1 MKGLYIVDI
10 DFYRNPEMK
19 GVRKKISGQLEGF
32 KNMGVDID
40 IIENSNNDILMNGKK
55 TGINIGNIKKN
66 YINYN
71 LFFNKIKKFNFI
83 KYDFIYIRFS
93 MANYG
98 YLKFIRYCYDLN
110 IKVFIEIPT
119 YPYIEEMPNNI
130 NNKIKILLDK
140 YIWRKT
146 SKYIYRIV
154 MTRDDIKNIHNV
166 KTVGIFNAVNKK
178 DVLICNE
185 KREDDD
191 IILIGVANI
200 SNWHGYDRLIKGMK
214 KYYSDGNSLCNEKVR
229 FLIIGEGIEKE
240 NLQRMTNELELNEY
254 VEFLGS
260 KFGDELERLY
270 QKSHIG
276 VSSLALFRAGG
287 GHDPIKTKEYVA
299 KGIPVIIGYD
309 DRVLSKELDFIF
321 SVSEDETYI
330 NVRDIL
336 NKYKSMKS
344 TSAEITKYA
353 LDNLTWDA
361 QIKKIIAEL

>member
-1 MKGLYIVDI
+1 
-10 DFYRNPEMK
+10 
-19 GVRKKISGQLEGF
+19 
-32 KNMGVDID
+32 
-40 IIENSNNDILMNGKK
+40 
-55 TGINIGNIKKN
+55 
-66 YINYN
+66 
-71 LFFNKIKKFNFI
+71 
-83 KYDFIYIRFS
+83 
-93 MANYG
+93 
-98 YLKFIRYCYDLN
+98 
-110 IKVFIEIPT
+110 
-119 YPYIEEMPNNI
+119 
-130 NNKIKILLDK
+130 
-140 YIWRKT
+140 
-146 SKYIYRIV
+146 